1 MLHRSPSPGAAGSEL
16 AHLLACLADT
26 VRAPSRSTFAE
37 RLGVWL
43 GWPGA
48 IALSAALNASP
59 TLPANGR
66 WHHQGN
72 AEADFQRVRAA
83 LQASIAA
90 GADEPASDPTDFG
103 PHRRHCITQQQ
114 AMQDAVAALRRQ
126 MRQALARQSVQGARL
141 AAIDAVL
148 EQALATQEQGLLGL
162 VLLRLQAHFERLQ
175 HTAAA
180 DRPWHETFR
189 DDRDRVLQ
197 AELAHR
203 LLPAQGLLDALR
215 NTRTT

>member
-16 AHLLACLADT
+16 AHLLACMACT
-26 VRAPSRSTFAE
+26 GHAPSRSPFAE

-48 IALSAALNASP
+48 IALSAALNAG
-59 TLPANGR
+59 PAQPASGR
-66 WHHQGN
+66 WHRQGN

-90 GADEPASDPTDFG
+90 GADEPATSPTDFG
-103 PHRRHCITQQQ
+103 PHRRHCIAQQQ
-114 AMQDAVAALRRQ
+114 AMHDAVAALRQRL
-126 MRQALARQSVQGARL
+126 RQALARQSVQGARL
-141 AAIDAVL
+141 AGIDAVL

-162 VLLRLQAHFERLQ
+162 VVLRLQAHFERLQ
-175 HTAAA
+175 HTSAAG
-180 DRPWHETFR
+180 RPWHEVFR
-189 DDRDRVLQ
+189 DDRDCVLQ

-215 NTRTT
+215 TKEPT